1 MNEHT
6 KAHQVSISRLRVPE
20 EHEVDDS
27 VRPIMEQS
35 RKQHGYVENWLISL
49 ALNPGTLSR
58 CVSFFS
64 SLFDPSQGSL
74 SAAERELIA
83 VVVSSENGCS
93 YCEIHHTK
101 GLARALRDP
110 IRARRIALGHT
121 HVPDL
126 TAREQAFADLAVKI
140 TRDPHSVTDQDIWG
154 LRKLGLDDQEI
165 LQVIEII
172 AFFNFTNRVAITIN
186 NIPEDQLFE
195 LD

>member
-1 MNEHT
+1 MNEFT
-6 KAHQVSISRLRVPE
+6 KTHRASISRLRVPE
-20 EHEVDDS
+20 EHEVHES
-27 VRPIMEQS
+27 VRPILEQS

-64 SLFDPSQGSL
+64 SLFDPSEGGL

-83 VVVSSENGCS
+83 VVVSAENGCA
-93 YCEIHHTK
+93 YCETHHTK
-101 GLARALRDP
+101 GLARALGDP
-110 IRARRIALGHT
+110 LRARRIALGHS

-126 TAREQAFADLAVKI
+126 TARERAFADLAVKI
-140 TRDPHSVTDQDIWG
+140 TRDPHAVTDQDIRG

-165 LQVIEII
+165 LQLIEII
-172 AFFNFTNRVAITIN
+172 AFFNFTNRVAISIN
-186 NIPEDQLFE
+186 NIPEDQLFD